1 MVTAISS
8 SRCLSCLGAARRHL
22 SPKHRELALQ
32 VLRLCGS
39 IQLLLLLFLDSG
51 LVDPIS
57 FRDFLSFD
65 SFIVRFDDLC
75 AKLWY
80 VLCVLV
86 SCVFGISKVL
96 APSSHAFC
104 CHAFCV
110 HSQIFS
116 WRWNSLFPKFW
127 REVVGLNL
135 MTLETLCGSVNCFF
149 NRKILTKWDFTGRPT
164 VLFADIDDSFII
176 CWGIWDPRLAKW
188 GSLSAGLRSSGNWS
202 WRYNTVLQVFYVY
215 EFAPFNSR
223 NHGLR
228 AKYLRL
234 FQTWRCASS
243 CNNFTTH
250 GALPHLLC
258 NSRRTA
264 RRDQLFTS
272 PKAAQGEGAIA
283 HP

>member
-8 SRCLSCLGAARRHL
+8 SRCLSCLGAAWRHL
-22 SPKHRELALQ
+22 SPKHRKLALQ

-51 LVDPIS
+51 WWIQFPFEIF
-57 FRDFLSFD
+57 FRL
-65 SFIVRFDDLC
+65 I
-75 AKLWY
+75 
-80 VLCVLV
+80 LV
-86 SCVFGISKVL
+86 SCDLMICVQSCGM
-96 APSSHAFC
+96 
-104 CHAFCV
+104 FCV
-110 HSQIFS
+110 CLCRVCLEFRRFLLLLVMRFVVMRFVCTVIFS

-164 VLFADIDDSFII
+164 VLFADIDDNFII
-176 CWGIWDPRLAKW
+176 CWGIWDRRFAKW

-215 EFAPFNSR
+215 EFAPFSSR

-250 GALPHLLC
+250 GALPHLHC

-264 RRDQLFTS
+264 KRDQLFTS
-272 PKAAQGEGAIA
+272 PKTAQGEGAIA